1 MSVLQARR
9 RSALSHNRW
18 RSSEDCER
26 QCRSSNNDEYCK
38 LKCSRDM
45 KLIRN
50 GNNNNSDVNI
60 SLSEM
65 STSDSNL
72 IAGTNGD
79 EFLDTEE
86 SVHGLY
92 FADPASKLV
101 PSGSKTKESSNLI
114 TNSNVKSM
122 ADQKRELK
130 DKQDVTTTIR
140 SIEITTARRKTR
152 PTVYRG
158 RQKYVPVI
166 AEKSVEESESVPYLV
181 KIPTTSIRIPDT
193 RNQIFNGRRTPTSH
207 TSLPPRTIT
216 RSKEEELEILE
227 VSVPRQSSTEKNKF
241 WKTRNAATLNSY
253 MRRLNPHLHSNSGST
268 IITTKRP
275 ETQPTI
281 ATTTTTTTTT
291 TTFHYEVHRQ
301 RVNQTETPIAAIN
314 NLAEG
319 PSDTKSVFL
328 RSTPNASL
336 LFPVKPFVPKV
347 PKFVPENKNYY
358 RPSGGLPSLIINI
371 PEDAT
376 PYLENNPIFD
386 EPDYPSTEPTTET
399 IEIDFTLI
407 SNHKPSSIIV
417 PDNPEEASSERK
429 EEKTFSKIPDI
440 NDIFKNVSTTTPVT
454 TVKDTIIP
462 SSVSSSTTTSIS
474 KSTLPTT
481 TEIFIPIKTTKRIYT
496 TLPRR
501 RPERPTTTL
510 TPDQNGTTISSVLN
524 NTSSKRNLID
534 ETTIRFVAPTTTP
547 RYSTR
552 KPLTM
557 IFTRSSTTSTTT
569 KSSVIK
575 NSPVDI
581 EIVAPP
587 SVTPEDFIVS
597 STHPNVILQGVST
610 TSKNQNT
617 DVIVEMHKMNMA
629 TYVMAALGMVP
640 LIVIVIYVIKQFI
653 YRHERKDGDCEH
665 YGNDIQPISPVVTL
679 DHSDDGSIDG
689 EDSIITETDFDRANL
704 RFKSL
709 LGEGNFGQVW
719 KAEADDLAG
728 HLGSTRIVAVKT
740 ERVNNGQGGLKAEC
754 EIMRKLGSHSNVVT
768 LLGAC
773 VEQEP
778 HLLIMEFAMRGRLLS
793 LLRAARGVLNGLQHP
808 PTRQAVMPLSP
819 RRLTGFAH
827 DIARG
832 MEYISE
838 KKIVHRDLAA
848 RNVLLDHNGVCKI
861 CDFGMSM
868 DLDKV
873 KASEGQLKI
882 PRVPTYQNKF
892 KFDMTA
898 RVFGGLK
905 HYTNAKNRN
914 RNCDTKSR
922 PALPIRWMAP
932 EALQYHIY
940 SVETDCFAFGI
951 VLWEIATLGI
961 TPYPTLTGREV
972 LRGVPNGVRPE
983 IPSDCRQE
991 LYDTMTNC
999 WHKDPRQRPTMT
1011 NVRKNLARTLVKW
1024 QEEPV
1029 TSHPEYLDVSGFSE
1043 DYENGMIYFNRR
1055 VSEFECE
1062 I

>member
-50 GNNNNSDVNI
+50 GNNNNSNVNI

-92 FADPASKLV
+92 FADPASKLM
-101 PSGSKTKESSNLI
+101 PSSGSKTKESSNLI
-114 TNSNVKSM
+114 TNGNVKSM

-130 DKQDVTTTIR
+130 DKHEVTTTIR
-140 SIEITTARRKTR
+140 TTEITTARRKTR

-158 RQKYVPVI
+158 RQKYVPVT

-181 KIPTTSIRIPDT
+181 KIPTTSRLPDT
-193 RNQIFNGRRTPTSH
+193 RNQIFNGRRTPTSY
-207 TSLPPRTIT
+207 TSLPPRAIT

-253 MRRLNPHLHSNSGST
+253 MRRLNPHLHSSSGST

-275 ETQPTI
+275 EPQQPTI
-281 ATTTTTTTTT
+281 ATTTT
-291 TTFHYEVHRQ
+291 FRYETVHRQ

-336 LFPVKPFVPKV
+336 LFPVKPFIPKL
-347 PKFVPENKNYY
+347 PTFVPENRNFY

-376 PYLENNPIFD
+376 PYLDNNPLFD
-386 EPDYPSTEPTTET
+386 EPEYPSTEPTTAT
-399 IEIDFTLI
+399 VEIDFTLI
-407 SNHKPSSIIV
+407 PNNKPISIKV

-440 NDIFKNVSTTTPVT
+440 NYIFKNVSTTTTTTPLTPVI
-454 TVKDTIIP
+454 DTMIP

-474 KSTLPTT
+474 KSTIPTT

-501 RPERPTTTL
+501 RPDRPTTTL

-524 NTSSKRNLID
+524 NTSSKRNQID
-534 ETTIRFVAPTTTP
+534 ETTVQFVAPTTTK
-547 RYSTR
+547 YTTR
-552 KPLTM
+552 KPLT
-557 IFTRSSTTSTTT
+557 IFTRPSSLTTTT
-569 KSSVIK
+569 KSSVIQ
-575 NSPVDI
+575 NSPVDF
-581 EIVAPP
+581 EVVAPP
-587 SVTPEDFIVS
+587 SVTPEDIIVS
-597 STHPNVILQGVST
+597 STRPNVVLQGVST

-773 VEQEP
+773 VEQ
-778 HLLIMEFAMRGRLLS
+778 G
-793 LLRAARGVLNGLQHP
+793 
-808 PTRQAVMPLSP
+808 
-819 RRLTGFAH
+819 
-827 DIARG
+827 
-832 MEYISE
+832 
-838 KKIVHRDLAA
+838 KKIKL
-848 RNVLLDHNGVCKI
+848 
-861 CDFGMSM
+861 
-868 DLDKV
+868 
-873 KASEGQLKI
+873 
-882 PRVPTYQNKF
+882 
-892 KFDMTA
+892 
-898 RVFGGLK
+898 
-905 HYTNAKNRN
+905 
-914 RNCDTKSR
+914 
-922 PALPIRWMAP
+922 
-932 EALQYHIY
+932 
-940 SVETDCFAFGI
+940 
-951 VLWEIATLGI
+951 
-961 TPYPTLTGREV
+961 
-972 LRGVPNGVRPE
+972 
-983 IPSDCRQE
+983 
-991 LYDTMTNC
+991 
-999 WHKDPRQRPTMT
+999 
-1011 NVRKNLARTLVKW
+1011 
-1024 QEEPV
+1024 
-1029 TSHPEYLDVSGFSE
+1029 
-1043 DYENGMIYFNRR
+1043 
-1055 VSEFECE
+1055 
-1062 I
+1062 

>member
-50 GNNNNSDVNI
+50 GNNNNSNVNI

-92 FADPASKLV
+92 FADPASKLM
-101 PSGSKTKESSNLI
+101 PSSGSKTKESSNLI
-114 TNSNVKSM
+114 TNGNVKSM
-122 ADQKRELK
+122 VDQKRELK
-130 DKQDVTTTIR
+130 DKHEVTTTIR
-140 SIEITTARRKTR
+140 TTEITTARRKTR

-158 RQKYVPVI
+158 RQKYVPVT

-181 KIPTTSIRIPDT
+181 KIPTTSRLPDT

-207 TSLPPRTIT
+207 TSLPPRAIT

-253 MRRLNPHLHSNSGST
+253 MRRLNPNLHSSSGST

-275 ETQPTI
+275 EPQPTI
-281 ATTTTTTTTT
+281 ATTTTTT
-291 TTFHYEVHRQ
+291 FRYETIHRQ
-301 RVNQTETPIAAIN
+301 RVNKTETPIAAIN

-336 LFPVKPFVPKV
+336 LFPVKPFIPKS
-347 PKFVPENKNYY
+347 PKFVPENRNFY

-376 PYLENNPIFD
+376 PYLDNNPLFD
-386 EPDYPSTEPTTET
+386 EPEYSSTEPTTET
-399 IEIDFTLI
+399 VEIDFTLI
-407 SNHKPSSIIV
+407 PNNKPISIKV

-440 NDIFKNVSTTTPVT
+440 NYIFKNVSTTTTPVT
-454 TVKDTIIP
+454 PVSDTMIP

-474 KSTLPTT
+474 KSTIPTT

-501 RPERPTTTL
+501 RPDRPTTTL

-524 NTSSKRNLID
+524 NTSSKRNQID
-534 ETTIRFVAPTTTP
+534 ETTVQFVASTTTKFT
-547 RYSTR
+547 TR
-552 KPLTM
+552 KPLT
-557 IFTRSSTTSTTT
+557 IFTRPSSLTTTT
-569 KSSVIK
+569 KSSVIQ
-575 NSPVDI
+575 NSPVDF

-587 SVTPEDFIVS
+587 SVTPEDVIVS
-597 STHPNVILQGVST
+597 STRPNVVLQGVST

-773 VEQEP
+773 VEQ
-778 HLLIMEFAMRGRLLS
+778 G
-793 LLRAARGVLNGLQHP
+793 
-808 PTRQAVMPLSP
+808 
-819 RRLTGFAH
+819 
-827 DIARG
+827 
-832 MEYISE
+832 
-838 KKIVHRDLAA
+838 KKI
-848 RNVLLDHNGVCKI
+848 
-861 CDFGMSM
+861 
-868 DLDKV
+868 
-873 KASEGQLKI
+873 
-882 PRVPTYQNKF
+882 
-892 KFDMTA
+892 
-898 RVFGGLK
+898 
-905 HYTNAKNRN
+905 
-914 RNCDTKSR
+914 
-922 PALPIRWMAP
+922 
-932 EALQYHIY
+932 
-940 SVETDCFAFGI
+940 
-951 VLWEIATLGI
+951 
-961 TPYPTLTGREV
+961 
-972 LRGVPNGVRPE
+972 
-983 IPSDCRQE
+983 E
-991 LYDTMTNC
+991 L
-999 WHKDPRQRPTMT
+999 
-1011 NVRKNLARTLVKW
+1011 
-1024 QEEPV
+1024 
-1029 TSHPEYLDVSGFSE
+1029 
-1043 DYENGMIYFNRR
+1043 
-1055 VSEFECE
+1055 
-1062 I
+1062 

>member
-50 GNNNNSDVNI
+50 GNNNNSNVNI

-92 FADPASKLV
+92 FADPASKLM

-114 TNSNVKSM
+114 TNGNVKSM
-122 ADQKRELK
+122 TDQKRELK
-130 DKQDVTTTIR
+130 DKHEVTTTIR
-140 SIEITTARRKTR
+140 SIETTTARRKTR
-152 PTVYRG
+152 PAVYRG
-158 RQKYVPVI
+158 RQKYVPVT

-181 KIPTTSIRIPDT
+181 KIPTTSRLPDT
-193 RNQIFNGRRTPTSH
+193 RNQIFNGRRTPSSH
-207 TSLPPRTIT
+207 TSLPPRVIT
-216 RSKEEELEILE
+216 RFKEEELEILE

-241 WKTRNAATLNSY
+241 WKTRNAATLNN

-275 ETQPTI
+275 EPQPTI
-281 ATTTTTTTTT
+281 ATTTT
-291 TTFHYEVHRQ
+291 FRYETIHRQ

-336 LFPVKPFVPKV
+336 LFPVKPFIPKL
-347 PKFVPENKNYY
+347 PKSVPEHKNYY

-376 PYLENNPIFD
+376 PYLDNNPIFD

-399 IEIDFTLI
+399 VEIDFTLI
-407 SNHKPSSIIV
+407 PINKPISIKV

-429 EEKTFSKIPDI
+429 EEKTFSIIPDI
-440 NDIFKNVSTTTPVT
+440 NDIFNVSITTTVTPVR
-454 TVKDTIIP
+454 DTIIP

-474 KSTLPTT
+474 KAAIPTT
-481 TEIFIPIKTTKRIYT
+481 TEIFIPMKTTKRIYT

-501 RPERPTTTL
+501 RPDRPTTTL
-510 TPDQNGTTISSVLN
+510 TPDQNATTISSVLN
-524 NTSSKRNLID
+524 NTSSKRNQID
-534 ETTIRFVAPTTTP
+534 ETTVQFVAPITT
-547 RYSTR
+547 RSSSR
-552 KPLTM
+552 KPLT
-557 IFTRSSTTSTTT
+557 IYTRSSATTSTT
-569 KSSVIK
+569 KSIVVP
-575 NSPVDI
+575 NAPVDF

-587 SVTPEDFIVS
+587 SVTTEDVIVS
-597 STHPNVILQGVST
+597 SIRPNVVLQGVST

-617 DVIVEMHKMNMA
+617 DVIVEMHKMNMV

-773 VEQEP
+773 VEQGKISFNFK
-778 HLLIMEFAMRGRLLS
+778 LIF
-793 LLRAARGVLNGLQHP
+793 
-808 PTRQAVMPLSP
+808 
-819 RRLTGFAH
+819 
-827 DIARG
+827 I
-832 MEYISE
+832 
-838 KKIVHRDLAA
+838 
-848 RNVLLDHNGVCKI
+848 
-861 CDFGMSM
+861 
-868 DLDKV
+868 
-873 KASEGQLKI
+873 
-882 PRVPTYQNKF
+882 
-892 KFDMTA
+892 
-898 RVFGGLK
+898 
-905 HYTNAKNRN
+905 
-914 RNCDTKSR
+914 
-922 PALPIRWMAP
+922 
-932 EALQYHIY
+932 
-940 SVETDCFAFGI
+940 
-951 VLWEIATLGI
+951 
-961 TPYPTLTGREV
+961 
-972 LRGVPNGVRPE
+972 
-983 IPSDCRQE
+983 
-991 LYDTMTNC
+991 TNC
-999 WHKDPRQRPTMT
+999 
-1011 NVRKNLARTLVKW
+1011 
-1024 QEEPV
+1024 
-1029 TSHPEYLDVSGFSE
+1029 
-1043 DYENGMIYFNRR
+1043 
-1055 VSEFECE
+1055 
-1062 I
+1062 

>member
-1 MSVLQARR
+1 MVNQTIVKLINFSFFIQFTAPLTLQQTSSAPNESALTPILIKAANASTNSLPSRRGVTTSSSNGRRDNKLMSVLQARR

-50 GNNNNSDVNI
+50 GNNNNSNSNSNVNI

-101 PSGSKTKESSNLI
+101 PSSGSKTKESSNLI
-114 TNSNVKSM
+114 TNSNAKSM

-130 DKQDVTTTIR
+130 DKHEVTTTIR
-140 SIEITTARRKTR
+140 SIETTTVRRKTR

-166 AEKSVEESESVPYLV
+166 VDKSVEESESIPYLV
-181 KIPTTSIRIPDT
+181 KIPTTSIRIPDS
-193 RNQIFNGRRTPTSH
+193 RNQIFNARRTPTSH
-207 TSLPPRTIT
+207 TSLPPRAIT
-216 RSKEEELEILE
+216 RPKEEELEILE

-253 MRRLNPHLHSNSGST
+253 MRRLNPHLHSSSGST

-275 ETQPTI
+275 EPPSTTD
-281 ATTTTTTTTT
+281 TTTTIR
-291 TTFHYEVHRQ
+291 YETIHRQ

-328 RSTPNASL
+328 RSTSNASL
-336 LFPVKPFVPKV
+336 LFPVNPFIPKLLM
-347 PKFVPENKNYY
+347 PVPENKNYY

-376 PYLENNPIFD
+376 PYLDNNPIFD
-386 EPDYPSTEPTTET
+386 EPEYPSTEPTTET

-407 SNHKPSSIIV
+407 SNNKPSSIIV

-429 EEKTFSKIPDI
+429 EEKNFSKIPDI
-440 NDIFKNVSTTTPVT
+440 NYIFKNVSTTTTPVT
-454 TVKDTIIP
+454 TVRDIIIP

-474 KSTLPTT
+474 KSTIPTT

-501 RPERPTTTL
+501 RPDRPTTAS
-510 TPDQNGTTISSVLN
+510 TPDQNGTTISSVLS
-524 NTSSKRNLID
+524 NTSSKRNQID
-534 ETTIRFVAPTTTP
+534 QTTVKFVVSTTT
-547 RYSTR
+547 RAFTR
-552 KPLTM
+552 KPSTI
-557 IFTRSSTTSTTT
+557 IFTRPSTASTASTTSTTT
-569 KSSVIK
+569 KSSVIQ
-575 NSPVDI
+575 NSPDDI
-581 EIVAPP
+581 EIVVPP
-587 SVTPEDFIVS
+587 SVTPENIIIS
-597 STHPNVILQGVST
+597 SNRPDVILQGVST

-617 DVIVEMHKMNMA
+617 EVIVEMHKMNMA

-653 YRHERKDGDCEH
+653 YRHERKEGDCEH

-773 VEQEP
+773 VEQ
-778 HLLIMEFAMRGRLLS
+778 G
-793 LLRAARGVLNGLQHP
+793 
-808 PTRQAVMPLSP
+808 
-819 RRLTGFAH
+819 
-827 DIARG
+827 
-832 MEYISE
+832 E
-838 KKIVHRDLAA
+838 K
-848 RNVLLDHNGVCKI
+848 
-861 CDFGMSM
+861 F
-868 DLDKV
+868 
-873 KASEGQLKI
+873 
-882 PRVPTYQNKF
+882 
-892 KFDMTA
+892 
-898 RVFGGLK
+898 
-905 HYTNAKNRN
+905 
-914 RNCDTKSR
+914 
-922 PALPIRWMAP
+922 
-932 EALQYHIY
+932 
-940 SVETDCFAFGI
+940 
-951 VLWEIATLGI
+951 
-961 TPYPTLTGREV
+961 
-972 LRGVPNGVRPE
+972 
-983 IPSDCRQE
+983 
-991 LYDTMTNC
+991 
-999 WHKDPRQRPTMT
+999 
-1011 NVRKNLARTLVKW
+1011 
-1024 QEEPV
+1024 
-1029 TSHPEYLDVSGFSE
+1029 
-1043 DYENGMIYFNRR
+1043 
-1055 VSEFECE
+1055 
-1062 I
+1062 